1 MTSINACAKKCHQVG
16 FLELCLVNLLSEDV
30 IGHILGIFT
39 AYPCNQNDPPGYE
52 DMQVQS
58 NGMYTVTKWGG
69 VNYALN

>member
-1 MTSINACAKKCHQVG
+1 MCQKCHQVD
-16 FLELCLVNLLSEDV
+16 FLELCLVNLLSEDI

-52 DMQVQS
+52 DMQVQYLKAL
-58 NGMYTVTKWGG
+58 YTVTKWGG